1 MAQNAEQQMRGST
14 GLSRRIFIGAAAATL
29 MLTGIARADEGPV
42 ADGDAAVGVGMICN
56 TSQQAE
62 RFVALR
68 AEGSEPDKAMAAVN
82 KEARDPHACGL
93 AAIAFKRD
101 ATLDSKPIADKLV
114 QVVRINVVAGFN
126 GNGWQPVS
134 GLVQYAVMEG
144 EGETI

>member
-1 MAQNAEQQMRGST
+1 MRGTS
-14 GLSRRIFIGAAAATL
+14 GFSHRIFIGAAAAAL
-29 MLTGIARADEGPV
+29 LLSGMARADAAPV
-42 ADGDAAVGVGMICN
+42 ADHDTAVGVGMICN

-68 AEGSEPDKAMAAVN
+68 AQGSAPDKAMAAVN
-82 KEARDPHACGL
+82 DEAKDPHACGL
-93 AAIAFKRD
+93 AAIAFMRD
-101 ATLDSKPIADKLV
+101 ATLDSKPVADKLV

-126 GNGWQPVS
+126 GSGWQPVS